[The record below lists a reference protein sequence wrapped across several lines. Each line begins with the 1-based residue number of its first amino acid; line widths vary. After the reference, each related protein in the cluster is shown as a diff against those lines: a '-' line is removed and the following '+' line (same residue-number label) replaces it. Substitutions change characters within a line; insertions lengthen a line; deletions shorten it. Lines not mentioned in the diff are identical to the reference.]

1 MPNLNIRFGRLK
13 LDNPIIVAPGHI
25 TRTFENI
32 ERADRYGAG
41 AISIKTTLLVAH
53 TLVTVDCRPKRPSSK
68 KKIRP
73 LGLFRKVSTSV
84 FKFF

>member
-1 MPNLNIRFGRLK
+1 MPNLNIRLGRLK

-41 AISIKTTLLVAH
+41 AISIKTTLLEGEYSQV
-53 TLVTVDCRPKRPSSK
+53 VEPYERDYP
-68 KKIRP
+68 
-73 LGLFRKVSTSV
+73 
-84 FKFF
+84 FKDSH